1 MIYFGQNRLKLSTQ
15 SSLLNYAL
23 SMVEIPYKRKNKM
36 AKEEEKKELTREE
49 LEARREALRERMSDL
64 RGVTVTN
71 PSDEADSEEKSEEER
86 YSEGFRARMSDVRGF
101 RIIKAEDVK
110 KNNSEL

>member
-1 MIYFGQNRLKLSTQ
+1 
-15 SSLLNYAL
+15 
-23 SMVEIPYKRKNKM
+23 M

-49 LEARREALRERMSDL
+49 LEARREGLRERMSDL

-71 PSDEADSEEKSEEER
+71 PRDDVAADERTEEER